1 MKDGRE
7 KDGVERWSRDVAFW
21 LRFDRESVYNTK
33 AVCKNNEFVNCQ
45 MTLLLREISVTV
57 Q

>member
-33 AVCKNNEFVNCQ
+33 AGCKNDEFVNCQ
-45 MTLLLREISVTV
+45 MTVAKGD
-57 Q
+57 